1 VGEGAAAQEEEGAED
16 QERCQIEPLALVEA
30 RRDEAPELVEDE
42 RGREEQGRQRRHLEI
57 EEEGVGETGE
67 DQLLVRTDLLD
78 GELQEGEDRPH
89 PVPARGERHGQADDR
104 PEEALPQLLEVLQER
119 HAGQLL
125 LGGRAP
131 LDRDRG
137 HGRGESLGSGRR
149 IVRDRGLRVRRVRGV
164 LGAVGSLCL
173 GDEGLGGERRRHH
186 RRRRSRGAVGEP
198 RSTQGVQLLIGP
210 VGPDRRLG
218 LLVQGQLDVDRPLE
232 VVGGLAELRH
242 AAAEGASDLGQPLG
256 AEDQQRQHQD
266 EDQLGNAQTKHA
278 GHLRRRSSSQP
289 EALSREGPSPPGPL
303 SHPHSRPPGRGG
315 TWPEG
320 CYNLPMR
327 RSWRIT
333 AITLFTLSLVLGG
346 LFGDRLL
353 AIGNDTRDSLR
364 LYTELVNVAH
374 ERYGAEVSYRDLVYS
389 SVNGMLRSLDPHTSF
404 LSPEAYEGM
413 REKQQTSFYGLG
425 ILVGVRNGQLTV
437 ISPLEGSPAS
447 RMGIQAGDVISTI
460 EGEPTDAMTI
470 DEAIQKLKGPK
481 GTQVKITIVR
491 RGLPEAIAMSVT
503 RAEIPQTTVRQAY
516 MVTPTTGYILLTEFS
531 RGTGREMADAIAK
544 LKAQGMKQLLVDLR
558 NNGGG
563 LLDQAIEV
571 ADQFLPEDSTIVE
584 TRGRTRDS
592 FQSYQASGKYPALGV
607 PVVVRVNEGTA
618 SAAEILS
625 GAIQDHDRGLVVG
638 APSWGKGLVQ
648 TVYNLSYGAGL
659 ALTTAKYYTP
669 SGRLIQ
675 RDYSSYFDYYTHA
688 DAGSP
693 EVTGKAVDPS
703 QIFETDLGRKVY
715 GGGGI
720 TPDVLVQEDELLP
733 FEQF

>member
-1 VGEGAAAQEEEGAED
+1 
-16 QERCQIEPLALVEA
+16 
-30 RRDEAPELVEDE
+30 
-42 RGREEQGRQRRHLEI
+42 
-57 EEEGVGETGE
+57 
-67 DQLLVRTDLLD
+67 
-78 GELQEGEDRPH
+78 
-89 PVPARGERHGQADDR
+89 
-104 PEEALPQLLEVLQER
+104 
-119 HAGQLL
+119 
-125 LGGRAP
+125 
-131 LDRDRG
+131 
-137 HGRGESLGSGRR
+137 
-149 IVRDRGLRVRRVRGV
+149 
-164 LGAVGSLCL
+164 
-173 GDEGLGGERRRHH
+173 
-186 RRRRSRGAVGEP
+186 
-198 RSTQGVQLLIGP
+198 
-210 VGPDRRLG
+210 
-218 LLVQGQLDVDRPLE
+218 
-232 VVGGLAELRH
+232 
-242 AAAEGASDLGQPLG
+242 
-256 AEDQQRQHQD
+256 
-266 EDQLGNAQTKHA
+266 
-278 GHLRRRSSSQP
+278 
-289 EALSREGPSPPGPL
+289 
-303 SHPHSRPPGRGG
+303 
-315 TWPEG
+315 
-320 CYNLPMR
+320 MR
-327 RSWRIT
+327 RSWRFT
-333 AITLFTLSLVLGG
+333 AILHFTLSLVLGG

-389 SVNGMLRSLDPHTSF
+389 SINGMLRSLDPHTSF

-437 ISPLEGSPAS
+437 ISPLDGSPAS

-460 EGEPTDAMTI
+460 EGEATDSMTI
-470 DEAIQKLKGPK
+470 DEAIQRLKGPK

-491 RGLPEAIAMSVT
+491 RGLPEPMAMSVT

-516 MVTPTTGYILLTEFS
+516 MVTPDTGYILLTEFS
-531 RGTGREMADAIAK
+531 RGTGHEMADAIAK
-544 LKAQGMKQLLVDLR
+544 LKAQGMKQLLVDVR

-571 ADQFLPEDSTIVE
+571 ADQFLPEDSTIVD

-592 FQSYQASGKYPALGV
+592 FQSYQASGKYPELGV
-607 PVVVRVNEGTA
+607 PVVVQVNEGTA

-675 RDYSSYFDYYTHA
+675 RDYTSYFDYYTHA

-693 EVTGKAVDPS
+693 EITGKAADPS

-720 TPDVLVQEDELLP
+720 TPDVIVQDDELLP
-733 FEQF
+733 FEQFLLARNAYLNFAIDYTNRNKSKIKSPEWRPGPELVQEFRDWVVKEKIATAQEIDEALQKDEIRDYSHLQIRAEVMNGLFGQEARHRTLTEGDKQLQAALNLFGRAANMYAQRQELGAPNPRIQRGEESPKGRL

>member
-1 VGEGAAAQEEEGAED
+1 
-16 QERCQIEPLALVEA
+16 
-30 RRDEAPELVEDE
+30 
-42 RGREEQGRQRRHLEI
+42 
-57 EEEGVGETGE
+57 
-67 DQLLVRTDLLD
+67 
-78 GELQEGEDRPH
+78 
-89 PVPARGERHGQADDR
+89 
-104 PEEALPQLLEVLQER
+104 
-119 HAGQLL
+119 
-125 LGGRAP
+125 
-131 LDRDRG
+131 
-137 HGRGESLGSGRR
+137 
-149 IVRDRGLRVRRVRGV
+149 
-164 LGAVGSLCL
+164 
-173 GDEGLGGERRRHH
+173 
-186 RRRRSRGAVGEP
+186 
-198 RSTQGVQLLIGP
+198 
-210 VGPDRRLG
+210 
-218 LLVQGQLDVDRPLE
+218 
-232 VVGGLAELRH
+232 
-242 AAAEGASDLGQPLG
+242 
-256 AEDQQRQHQD
+256 
-266 EDQLGNAQTKHA
+266 
-278 GHLRRRSSSQP
+278 
-289 EALSREGPSPPGPL
+289 
-303 SHPHSRPPGRGG
+303 
-315 TWPEG
+315 
-320 CYNLPMR
+320 MR

-333 AITLFTLSLVLGG
+333 AITLFTFSLVLGG

-460 EGEPTDAMTI
+460 EGEPTDAMTV

-491 RGLPEAIAMSVT
+491 RGLPEALAMSVT

-516 MVTPTTGYILLTEFS
+516 MMSPTTGYILITEFS
-531 RGTGREMADAIAK
+531 RGTGREVADAIAK
-544 LKAQGMKQLLVDLR
+544 LKAQGMKQLLVDVR

-592 FQSYQASGKYPALGV
+592 FQSYAASGKYPELGI
-607 PVVVRVNEGTA
+607 PVVVLVNEGTA

-638 APSWGKGLVQ
+638 SPSWGKGLVQ

-675 RDYSSYFDYYTHA
+675 RDYTSYFDYYTHA

-693 EVTGKAVDPS
+693 EITGKAVDPS
-703 QIFETDLGRKVY
+703 QVFETDLGRKVY

-720 TPDVLVQEDELLP
+720 TPDVLVQDEELLP
-733 FEQF
+733 FEQFLLARNAYLNFAIDYTNRNKSRIKSADWRPGQELVQEFRDWVVKEKIATAQEIDEALGDKDVRDYSQLQIRAEVMNNLFGQEARHRALSEGDKQLQQAMNLFDRAANMLAQRQELALPNPRIQRGEESPKGRL